1 MREITLTDEMK
12 EALEMFE
19 QTYLSRLDEFDR
31 YSAIVDLN
39 DLFQMY
45 FEQGLKAGGEQ

>member
-12 EALEMFE
+12 QALEMFD
-19 QTYLSRLDEFDR
+19 QTYLSRFDEVDR

-45 FEQGLKAGGEQ
+45 FEQGLNAGGEQ